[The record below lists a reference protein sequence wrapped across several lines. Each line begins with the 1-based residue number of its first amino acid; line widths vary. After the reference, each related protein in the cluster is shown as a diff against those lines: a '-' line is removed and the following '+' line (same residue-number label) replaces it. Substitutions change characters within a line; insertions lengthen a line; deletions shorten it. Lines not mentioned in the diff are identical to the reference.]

1 MQNAHPEDRTMLED
15 PPILTVKRGWTRPTP
30 AQIARLDGVQTGQ
43 VIDAREGRGAMHAAI
58 KPLDPACCKILGTAI
73 TCETGPNDNLAIL
86 AALSLAQPGDVLI
99 SASEGFPHSAV
110 FGDNTAIMA
119 KNKGVAG
126 VVIDGMM
133 RDLAGL
139 LPVGLPLFCRGITP
153 NSCVRSGPGRVGF
166 PVVVGGVLV
175 SSGDV
180 VVGDGDGVVIIPQD
194 ELDGL
199 QPRIDAILKA
209 EVETQ
214 AKIRGGFSNLGGIED
229 LLRSSKVRYVD

>member
-1 MQNAHPEDRTMLED
+1 MLED
-15 PPILTVKRGWTRPTP
+15 PPLLTVKKSWQRP
-30 AQIARLDGVQTGQ
+30 AKAKIERLKGVQTGQ
-43 VIDAREGRGAMHAAI
+43 AIDAMDGRGALEAAI
-58 KPLDPACCKILGTAI
+58 KPLDPACCTILGTAI

-86 AALSLAQPGDVLI
+86 AALSLAQPGDVLV
-99 SASEGFPHSAV
+99 SASEGFSHSAV

-119 KNKGVAG
+119 KNKGLVG

-139 LPVGLPLFCRGITP
+139 LPVGIPLFCRGITP
-153 NSCVRSGPGRVGF
+153 NSCVRSGPGRVGM

-175 SSGDV
+175 HSGDIII
-180 VVGDGDGVVIIPQD
+180 GDRDGIVVIPQGD
-194 ELDGL
+194 LEGL

-214 AKIRGGFSNLGGIED
+214 ASIRGGFTNLGGIED
-229 LLRSSKVRYVD
+229 LLKSSKVRYVD

>member
-1 MQNAHPEDRTMLED
+1 MLED
-15 PPILTVKRGWTRPTP
+15 PPILTVKRSWIRP
-30 AQIARLDGVQTGQ
+30 AKAKLARLEGVQTGQ
-43 VIDAREGRGAMHAAI
+43 VIDAMEGRGAFDAAI
-58 KPLDPACCKILGTAI
+58 KPLDPACCTIVGTAI

-99 SASEGFPHSAV
+99 SASEGFSHSAV

-119 KNKGVAG
+119 KNKGLAG

-139 LPVGLPLFCRGITP
+139 LPVGIPLFCRGITP

-166 PVVVGGVLV
+166 PVVIGGVTV
-175 SSGDV
+175 HSGDIII
-180 VVGDGDGVVIIPQD
+180 GDRDGVVVIPQG
-194 ELDGL
+194 ELDRL

-229 LLRSSKVRYVD
+229 LLKSPKVRFVD